1 MRIGTILK
9 HIFAT
14 SLLAATSSASW
25 ALDASHYAQ
34 HSVLSEGKWATV
46 EVSETGM
53 TLITDAML
61 RNLGFSDPSKVRVYG
76 TGGSMAAEALDASMP
91 DDLPIVP
98 SVRTSR
104 GIVFFARDNHTW
116 APRDGVR
123 PYAHTINPVSYTHL
137 TLPTNSLV

>member
-14 SLLAATSSASW
+14 TLLAAISSASW

-34 HSVLSEGKWATV
+34 RSVLSEGKWATV

-61 RNLGFSDPSKVRVYG
+61 RNLGFSNASKVRVYG
-76 TGGSMAAEALDASMP
+76 TGGSMVAEALDISMP
-91 DDLPIVP
+91 DDLPMVP
-98 SVRTSR
+98 TTIHGRPATARVHTLIPSIRTPRNRYTLSATR
-104 GIVFFARDNHTW
+104 RQAGLW
-116 APRDGVR
+116 A
-123 PYAHTINPVSYTHL
+123 N
-137 TLPTNSLV
+137 